1 MNEDEPYSD
10 EVKAFFAAAEQELG
24 PKVRA
29 SAVGVSILTGEI
41 DPKIAIEIG
50 YILLLG
56 KPLFL
61 VVMPGTQVPDGLVRA
76 SEAIIEGS
84 LDGAETGQRLRNAI
98 QRAIGNG

>member
-1 MNEDEPYSD
+1 MNEDETYSA
-10 EVKAFFAAAEQELG
+10 EVRAFFAAAEQELE

-29 SAVGVSILTGEI
+29 SSVGVSIISGEI

-61 VVMPGTQVPDGLVRA
+61 VVMPGTKVPDGLVRA
-76 SEAIIEGS
+76 AEAIIEGS
-84 LDGAETGQRLRNAI
+84 LDGAETGQRLRSVIAKVL
-98 QRAIGNG
+98 GDD